1 MTKLFET
8 CNVKFLRRKKVN
20 HSRLHIVDSSIL
32 HALNCL
38 STRVNEDCL
47 STRVNDDTNLTIEA
61 LNCVLIDNCY
71 DNQNALNLYR
81 TRDMMLCINNN
92 TASLVEPKARRRAG
106 TFFYLGNNDGTE
118 N

>member
-1 MTKLFET
+1 M
-8 CNVKFLRRKKVN
+8 N
-20 HSRLHIVDSSIL
+20 DDG
-32 HALNCL
+32 L
-38 STRVNEDCL
+38 STRV
-47 STRVNDDTNLTIEA
+47 TDDKKLTIEA
-61 LNCVLIDNCY
+61 LIYVFIDYCY